1 MRWFEGREG
10 TRTNRPRAG
19 FTLVELLVVI
29 GIIAVLISLLL
40 PSMSRAR
47 EQANRTKCANNLRQ
61 LSVFMMVY
69 AAAEHDHSLPRTL
82 YDPKKD
88 KMQLDNAG
96 KGVEDTF
103 GNSGYVGE
111 NNVPA
116 SLFLLFKRTNFEPA
130 LLVCPSTEVEPGF
143 ATEDRQQT
151 SNWDRYTDNVS
162 YSLAAPFPSTSGAKA
177 GFTWRNTL
185 RTEFALMADINPGTR
200 GGSRPPNNTEGP
212 AHNAP
217 PYKMMAANS
226 NNHRNRG
233 QNVLYGDGHVQWQFS
248 AYCGMPRTGGIY
260 DNIYTAGAGD
270 NGTTDESAMPVDEK
284 DSVLLP
290 TDDPGGK

>member
-1 MRWFEGREG
+1 VAPTSHARRGSIGSRD
-10 TRTNRPRAG
+10 NA
-19 FTLVELLVVI
+19 FTLIELLVVI
-29 GIIAVLISLLL
+29 GIIAVLISLVM
-40 PSMSRAR
+40 PSINRAR
-47 EQANRTKCANNLRQ
+47 EQAFRTKCANNLRQ
-61 LSVFMMVY
+61 LSFFMMTY
-69 AAAEHDHSLPRTL
+69 AAAEHDHSLPRAVF
-82 YDPKKD
+82 DPKKD
-88 KMQLDNAG
+88 KLQLDNAG

-116 SLFLLFKRTNFEPA
+116 SLFLLFKRTNFEPG
-130 LLVCPSTEVEPGF
+130 LLVCPSTEVEAGF
-143 ATEDRQQT
+143 VNEDRQQT
-151 SNWDRYTDNVS
+151 SNWDRYIDNVS
-162 YSLAAPFPSTSGAKA
+162 YSLATPFPSTPALKA
-177 GFTWRNTL
+177 GFLWRNNL
-185 RTEFALMADINPGTR
+185 RSEFALMADINPGTR

-212 AHNAP
+212 AHDAP
-217 PYKMMAANS
+217 PYKLMQANS

-233 QNVLYGDGHVQWQFS
+233 QNVLYGDGHVQWQWT
-248 AYCGMPRTGGIY
+248 AYCGMPRAGGFG

>member
-1 MRWFEGREG
+1 M
-10 TRTNRPRAG
+10 
-19 FTLVELLVVI
+19 L
-29 GIIAVLISLLL
+29 
-40 PSMSRAR
+40 
-47 EQANRTKCANNLRQ
+47 
-61 LSVFMMVY
+61 
-69 AAAEHDHSLPRTL
+69 
-82 YDPKKD
+82 
-88 KMQLDNAG
+88 LDNAG
-96 KGVEDTF
+96 KGVEETF

-116 SLFLLFKRTNFEPA
+116 SLFLLFKRTNFEPQ

-143 ATEDRQQT
+143 VNEDRQQT
-151 SNWDRYTDNVS
+151 SNWERYTDNVS
-162 YSLAAPFPSTSGAKA
+162 YSLAAPYPSPAALKA
-177 GFTWRNTL
+177 GFVWRNTL
-185 RTEFALMADINPGTR
+185 RTEFALMADVNPGTR

-212 AHNAP
+212 AHNSP

-233 QNVLYGDGHVQWQFS
+233 QNVLYADGHVQWQWT
-248 AYCGMPRTGGIY
+248 AYCGMPRPGGFG

-270 NGTTDESAMPVDEK
+270 NGTTDESAMPVDDR